1 MHSKEHMCRATRH
14 IPYPRYPTTELWQS
28 LLCHGRCLTVSWR
41 PRFAVDTRRVKRHEV
56 QSAASRRQ
64 GPRDGK
70 GFMAKLA
77 MSATCNA
84 KSAIVHTVSLSLS
97 LFLPC
102 AWKTSLYWEKM
113 SATASMQHCFL
124 LVHTVVCKTLRFLGL
139 LFLMFN
145 RCAGYVTLGNG
156 MWNCHV

>member
-97 LFLPC
+97 LFSSLCMENLPVLGKDVSHSFH
-102 AWKTSLYWEKM
+102 AALFF
-113 SATASMQHCFL
+113 AGAHCS
-124 LVHTVVCKTLRFLGL
+124 V
-139 LFLMFN
+139 
-145 RCAGYVTLGNG
+145 
-156 MWNCHV
+156 